1 MTDNDKKLESKKIN
15 KKMIIIISSIIG
27 IIIVSLITI
36 FVTIGI
42 RNKYYL
48 DGKYKYVDEIR
59 HFYTPEE
66 IATDTISENMKK
78 YHNVFYEDNIYSEGI
93 LYMCRP
99 IDTKYISKKIGSGIA
114 KGTDD
119 KGVKEETNVEVYE
132 ILKVNNE
139 AAIAVKFEDE
149 NNYYS
154 YCNLKYDFKNID
166 GLVNSLNLKE
176 YLKFNAVTYKYVAK
190 DNNYHDI
197 YFYDVNNDDIFDTFF
212 NDSNVKV
219 SSVSNKFN
227 RASLYTIGI
236 YDKALSKYNLTFT
249 IFDDG
254 YARMN
259 LFEVGIEFEVGE
271 KGKAFIEYLHKNY
284 EGCVKR

>member
-1 MTDNDKKLESKKIN
+1 MTDDKKFESKKIN
-15 KKMIIIISSIIG
+15 KKMIIIISSIVG

-66 IATDTISENMKK
+66 ISTDTISENMKK
-78 YHNVFYEDNIYSEGI
+78 YSHVVYEDNSYSKAF

-99 IDTKYISKKIGSGIA
+99 IDTKYISKKLGSGIA
-114 KGTDD
+114 KGIDD

-139 AAIAVKFEDE
+139 AAIAVKFENE

-154 YCNLKYDFKNID
+154 YCNLNYDFKNID

-176 YLKFNAVTYKYVAK
+176 YLKFNGVTYKYVDK
-190 DNNYHDI
+190 NKEYYDV
-197 YFYDVNNDDIFDTFF
+197 YFYDVNNDDIFNAFF
-212 NDSNVKV
+212 NDPNVKV
-219 SSVSNKFN
+219 SSASNKFN
-227 RASLYTIGI
+227 RASLYEIGI
-236 YDKALSKYNLTFT
+236 YDKALSKYNLSFT

-271 KGKAFIEYLHKNY
+271 KGKAFLEYLHKNY